1 MKIFV
6 GCARKITHGGGP
18 NLMRV
23 MSAIWADIGD
33 EERAK
38 WNEKAKVARNPV

>member
-1 MKIFV
+1 VLEKLHMV
-6 GCARKITHGGGP
+6 ASGP